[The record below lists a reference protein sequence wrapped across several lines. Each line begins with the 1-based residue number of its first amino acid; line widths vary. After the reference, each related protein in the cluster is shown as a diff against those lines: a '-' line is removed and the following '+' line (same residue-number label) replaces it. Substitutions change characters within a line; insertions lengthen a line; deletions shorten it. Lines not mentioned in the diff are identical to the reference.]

1 MRERER
7 ERERDQPSDD
17 MHNDSIWNFCSKNI
31 HIFFRQRAREKAIR
45 IFTSVKCSKN
55 RSEKKTYTHKV
66 AYEFTGEGAETRT
79 MYADLNRSNANTEIN
94 KSERECG
101 GRKRQ
106 AHSNR
111 IRSSDIHWYI
121 LFEMSFVLQKHTHTH
136 FYEPS
141 KSNEKFRIAV
151 DVVFFSSSYFLYRM
165 LKEKTKHCAYF
176 KTFVF
181 MFTP

>member
-101 GRKRQ
+101 ERKRQ

-121 LFEMSFVLQKHTHTH
+121 LFEMSFVLQKHTHTLLRT
-136 FYEPS
+136 EQIQW
-141 KSNEKFRIAV
+141 KVSNRRRRR
-151 DVVFFSSSYFLYRM
+151 FFFFFL
-165 LKEKTKHCAYF
+165 F
-176 KTFVF
+176 FVPNVKGKNQTLCIF
-181 MFTP
+181 